1 MLKNFKDLGIKT
13 DLAQSF
19 TGDKI
24 KIERLLN
31 REITV
36 IDFRIVPSKYPEKG
50 NGMRLDLQIEVDGVQ
65 RVMWHGSQVLQDM
78 IMRVPKSEFPFK
90 TTIVR
95 QNERYE
101 FS

>member
-1 MLKNFKDLGIKT
+1 MKKFKDFKIQPVTIGL
-13 DLAQSF
+13 